1 MHELVMRIK
10 EPAKCYVSA
19 QNAINRGH
27 ENLAVEAYR
36 RAVDLRAEE
45 HEVENEAELM
55 ALKSFYAYEEAL
67 SYGERRRKRATGT
80 WQMVNKYGILPTLE
94 KRLNAKGID
103 EVMSRLKDLKMED
116 YSFHSVANTFAQELK
131 QAA

>member
-10 EPAKCYVSA
+10 EPAKCYVFA